1 MSKPFSQACENNKD
15 PILEAI
21 TAYFR
26 PGQTILEIGT
36 YTAQHI
42 EYFAERLT
50 GVIWQPSDTPDS
62 MTVVEAGLAG
72 SMNDNIL
79 PPMTL
84 DVCQDKWPIGSVDG
98 VFSANT
104 LHIMSADSLPCFF
117 AGVGRILKPRG
128 FLCVY
133 GPFRYKGE
141 FTSESNAR
149 FEEWLKSNDPDSGVR
164 DFEKVKSLAEE
175 SGLMLVD
182 DHAMPANNQ
191 LLVWQKGVMGF
202 PV

>member
-1 MSKPFSQACENNKD
+1 MSKAFSQACENNKA
-15 PILEAI
+15 PILDHLR
-21 TAYFR
+21 TYFR

-42 EYFAERLT
+42 DYFSQKLPEVT
-50 GVIWQPSDTPDS
+50 WQPSDIPAS
-62 MTVVEAGLAG
+62 MAIVQAGLA
-72 SMNDNIL
+72 DLPRENIL
-79 PPMTL
+79 PPVVL
-84 DVCQDKWPIGSVDG
+84 DVCQDSWPPGSKDG

-104 LHIMSADSLPCFF
+104 LHIMAEEYAPYFF

-133 GPFRYKGE
+133 GPFKYDGE
-141 FTSESNAR
+141 FTSESNAS
-149 FEEWLKSNDPDSGVR
+149 FDEWLKGRDPVSGVR
-164 DFEKVKSLAEE
+164 DFEKMDALARQADLE
-175 SGLMLVD
+175 LVA

-191 LLVWQKGVMGF
+191 LLVWQKNVTGF